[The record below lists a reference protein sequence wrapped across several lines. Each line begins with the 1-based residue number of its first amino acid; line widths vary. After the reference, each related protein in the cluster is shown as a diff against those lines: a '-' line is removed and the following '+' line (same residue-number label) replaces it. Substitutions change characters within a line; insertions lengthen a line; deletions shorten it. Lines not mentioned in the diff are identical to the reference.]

1 MSAKCQKRTHAVQQK
16 RIVILSPRRRGRAER
31 RRDKRG
37 RVGDKIPQ
45 RVHRNE
51 SDACTLAF
59 YITKRK
65 SHDQRERRPGSSGV
79 QAFAIARR
87 SRCWGRSGSFVSDHV
102 PSGGGEDG
110 TASGWISRH
119 AKGASAM

>member
-1 MSAKCQKRTHAVQQK
+1 MSALPPKADIRSKSSK
-16 RIVILSPRRRGRAER
+16 GEEEI
-31 RRDKRG
+31 RRDKG
-37 RVGDKIPQ
+37 AGWDIKYPSQ
-45 RVHRNE
+45 
-51 SDACTLAF
+51 CTG
-59 YITKRK
+59 TKATPARWHSTSPKGK

-79 QAFAIARR
+79 QAVASARR
-87 SRCWGRSGSFVSDHV
+87 SRCWGRSGGFVSDHI